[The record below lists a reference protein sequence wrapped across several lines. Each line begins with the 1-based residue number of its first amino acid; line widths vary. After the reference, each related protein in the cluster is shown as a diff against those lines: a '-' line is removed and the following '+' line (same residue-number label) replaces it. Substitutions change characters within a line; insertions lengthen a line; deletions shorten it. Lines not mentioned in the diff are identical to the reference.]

1 MSQQRQQQQLH
12 QSQRDS
18 YNQITKIKITE
29 TETITQKPQ
38 TDFKIIQIESK
49 KKIPIPISSKKRK
62 LHKNIH
68 IEEFDYEQDYASN
81 YEETKTSIRIPYNT
95 ENKSSQPRRSSKTKI
110 INIKYPNK
118 PQPTNKLSS
127 YIIRNNSS
135 GHTCKNFNTNINFN
149 NSNSN
154 SIATSSIRGS
164 RRGSRSPNYNRSIIN
179 LSKNPSQRN
188 VFRANNTNN
197 CNSNKEIPIT
207 FNPLYQNELTTNG
220 WEESNFEPY
229 EHESYKVYGG
239 NSNFCTPLRYTI
251 NNNININNNEKEYN
265 PNIHYYDHAYL
276 ENEIQPQKSE
286 KEIFEDKV
294 IKIQSVYRSYYI
306 RKNITYNLN
315 MFLVVKNLI
324 DVLYVIYHKRR
335 ERFVW
340 FKLRQ
345 FYFYRK
351 EHYLKNYYG
360 IKVSKIPVMYKK
372 FFKVDGY
379 SLLKKEYC
387 DSFQYIHIN
396 DNNNNNEQLDQIN
409 IKDKMLKQLLVVK
422 MLKEEMNL
430 RLNLKKFQLHGIIY
444 QRDNNMKC
452 SLLRS
457 IVQKKDNNVNENLR
471 KMFRKFY
478 YISVMKQMKNNLN
491 KTKFDIIYRRL
502 IKIVNKK
509 EKDMNDI
516 MQKWFYVM
524 YRGGISGYECGN
536 ENISKAKGKL
546 RSVVKTK
553 IDKDNKLKY
562 KMFMKLYFMSL
573 YNVVNNKNNGKIQTK
588 EFVINILQKE
598 ENDNGN
604 NRYNEDKWMSP
615 FDNVLSS
622 INEKKQY
629 KNEFNDIN
637 NNNKSHKQKVRH
649 LRKLITIKN
658 KNINDKL
665 KFYFHKFYSNG
676 IISNLLKSS
685 KHVYSTYPRS
695 SNIIIQNQKRNEQI
709 TLKLIKLYFNIEK
722 NNLLFAKN
730 IFSQWNLI
738 SKLLLLKNETTPK
751 KKKRKSLKKSLK
763 DKSIETE
770 YTNYTTITTTDI
782 NNNPSF
788 SSPKKLTKTS
798 KKKKQSTSNDIPFD
812 PNMNIVIPISSPIT
826 TQNSQNEEIIII
838 PDNTTTNIHHN
849 FPHFHPDSQSE
860 EVEYDDDQQAH
871 LKNIIHMMISSKSN
885 VN

>member
-1 MSQQRQQQQLH
+1 MSQQRQQQLH
-12 QSQRDS
+12 PSQKDS
-18 YNQITKIKITE
+18 HNEITKIKITE

-68 IEEFDYEQDYASN
+68 IEEFDYEQDYVSN

-95 ENKSSQPRRSSKTKI
+95 ENKSSQPRRTSKTKI

-118 PQPTNKLSS
+118 PQPSNKLSS

-135 GHTCKNFNTNINFN
+135 GHTCTNFNAN

-188 VFRANNTNN
+188 VFRANNNVN

-207 FNPLYQNELTTNG
+207 FNPLYQNELTANG
-220 WEESNFEPY
+220 WEESNFDPY

-239 NSNFCTPLRYTI
+239 NSNFCTPLRYTM
-251 NNNININNNEKEYN
+251 NNNVNVNMNNNEKEYN

-276 ENEIQPQKSE
+276 ENEIQPQKTE

-315 MFLVVKNLI
+315 MFLVIKNLI

-372 FFKVDGY
+372 YFKVDGY

-387 DSFQYIHIN
+387 DSFQYIH
-396 DNNNNNEQLDQIN
+396 NNHNEQLDIHH
-409 IKDKMLKQLLVVK
+409 KLLKQLLVVK
-422 MLKEEMNL
+422 MLKEEMNE
-430 RLNLKKFQLHGIIY
+430 RLNLKKFQLQGMIY
-444 QRDNNMKC
+444 QQDNNMKC
-452 SLLRS
+452 CLLRS
-457 IVQKKDNNVNENLR
+457 IVQRKEKNDNANVR

-478 YISVMKQMKNNLN
+478 YISITKQMKNNLN
-491 KTKFDIIYRRL
+491 KTKCDIINRRL
-502 IKIVNKK
+502 IRIVNKK
-509 EKDMNDI
+509 EMDLHNI
-516 MQKWFYVM
+516 MRKWFDIM
-524 YRGGISGYECGN
+524 YRGGVSGYECDN
-536 ENISKAKGKL
+536 ENIRKAKGKL

-562 KMFMKLYFMSL
+562 KIFMKLYFMSL
-573 YNVVNNKNNGKIQTK
+573 YNVVNKTNGRIQTK
-588 EFVINILQKE
+588 EFVINIMQKE

-615 FDNVLSS
+615 FENVLSS

-629 KNEFNDIN
+629 KNDCNDVN
-637 NNNKSHKQKVRH
+637 NNNSKPHKQKVRH

-658 KNINDKL
+658 KNINDNL

-685 KHVYSTYPRS
+685 KQVYSTHSRS
-695 SNIIIQNQKRNEQI
+695 SNIVIQNQKQNDQL
-709 TLKLIKLYFNIEK
+709 TPKLLKLYFNIEK
-722 NNLLFAKN
+722 HNLLFAKN

-738 SKLLLLKNETTPK
+738 SKLLLLKTQTTPK
-751 KKKRKSLKKSLK
+751 KKKKKSLKKPLK
-763 DKSIETE
+763 DKSIETD
-770 YTNYTTITTTDI
+770 YTNYTTITTTTNI

-788 SSPKKLTKTS
+788 SSPKKITKTS
-798 KKKKQSTSNDIPFD
+798 KKKKQSSNDIPFD
-812 PNMNIVIPISSPIT
+812 PNMNIIIPISSPIT
-826 TQNSQNEEIIII
+826 NQNLQNEEIIII
-838 PDNTTTNIHHN
+838 PDNTTNIHN

-860 EVEYDDDQQAH
+860 EVEYDDDQQTH